1 MKVPAPNIHPFAAN
15 GHFSLYYRPFFNLS
29 SHPYSLQKVE
39 WGQIGIIEAEAVDI
53 KVDDSLAQRLQQ
65 VSAHGV
71 IGEIETGKIGA
82 VGQGAFHFGAI
93 MFEF

>member
-1 MKVPAPNIHPFAAN
+1 MGHAVQRQHQRRCRAMQRHPIITIC
-15 GHFSLYYRPFFNLS
+15 
-29 SHPYSLQKVE
+29 HPYSLQKVE

-53 KVDDSLAQRLQQ
+53 KVDASLTQRLQQ